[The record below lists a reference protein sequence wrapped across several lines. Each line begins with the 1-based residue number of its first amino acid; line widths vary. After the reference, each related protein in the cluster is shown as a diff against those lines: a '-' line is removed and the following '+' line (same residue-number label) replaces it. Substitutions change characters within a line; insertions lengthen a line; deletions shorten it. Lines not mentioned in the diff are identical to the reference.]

1 MIKIARTVAMIA
13 TAGLLLVGCTAAR
26 TLQDDATVRSVAVVS
41 LVDESAP
48 IRRLG
53 LTVFNNNDATV
64 DQDGKLKQTVVDTVT
79 QRLKISR
86 PQWVVKVGDMDQV
99 SAAGPGGKSSAGRRS
114 GSDDVNAMVD
124 LARRLDVDQLFVIED
139 TAGENYPGRGVGIT
153 FRAISGDPGTVMVH
167 GFVALVVMDRNG
179 KVLVTRGAINNNPQS
194 VSNTELGLRSDLST
208 LQDPKVK
215 ENVSLALQR
224 RLKASVEEA
233 MTRAGY

>member
-1 MIKIARTVAMIA
+1 MIA

-41 LVDESAP
+41 LVDESAS

-53 LTVFNNNDATV
+53 LTVFNNNEAIV
-64 DQDGKLKQTVVDTVT
+64 DQDGKLKQAAVDTVI
-79 QRLKISR
+79 QRLKSAR
-86 PQWVVKVGDMDQV
+86 PQWVVKVGDMDRNGV
-99 SAAGPGGKSSAGRRS
+99 GGLDHKSSAGRRS
-114 GSDDVNAMVD
+114 ASDNVNALVD
-124 LARRLDVDQLFVIED
+124 LARRLDVDQLFVVED
-139 TAGENYPGRGVGIT
+139 TAGENNPGHGVGIT
-153 FRAISGDPGTVMVH
+153 FRAITGDPGTVMVH

-179 KVLVTRGAINNNPQS
+179 KVLVTRGAINNNPQP
-194 VSNTELGLRSDLST
+194 VPNTELGLRSDMST
-208 LQDPKVK
+208 LSDSKVK